1 MDPNVTIRIDERQK
15 ELLSSLFIQLKADN
29 WNKLDKSEIKKL
41 LLDLKESENSNGE
54 KILNTLKE
62 SQIKYQYV
70 GFLNDII
77 LRKKLGENG
86 FNTTTNMLNGNFGNQ
101 FIIDIL
107 LSFRTVTNGIH
118 PRLKSLAPTK
128 FKLFLDRLALHY
140 DDNTIKLNKDDL
152 ENLKC
157 VIESS

>member
-77 LRKKLGENG
+77 LRKKLGENV
-86 FNTTTNMLNGNFGNQ
+86 FNTTTNMLDGNFGNQ

-107 LSFRTVTNGIH
+107 
-118 PRLKSLAPTK
+118 
-128 FKLFLDRLALHY
+128 
-140 DDNTIKLNKDDL
+140 
-152 ENLKC
+152 
-157 VIESS
+157 